1 MQFGEGLSMEDGYA
15 QLSHAYERGVNFFDS
30 AEMYPVPQNEKSH
43 GKSEE
48 CLVSQQAR
56 IFRSSNRSSNL
67 RLTRYLPSFQIWT
80 DWIYNVS
87 VSIEYI
93 QSKHRRP

>member
-1 MQFGEGLSMEDGYA
+1 MQFGEDLSMEDGYA

-48 CLVSQQAR
+48 CLVSQLV
-56 IFRSSNRSSNL
+56 SPKL
-67 RLTRYLPSFQIWT
+67 ELPVAWLSGGF
-80 DWIYNVS
+80 
-87 VSIEYI
+87 
-93 QSKHRRP
+93 SKPMS